1 MAVSASGT
9 GAPGSDRVIAG
20 IASRGGRC
28 ASSCSQAQWNEGE
41 VLVIPEKSE
50 INHIVVIIGA
60 HKQNIYSAYWC
71 HGVYLLKKDAAR
83 KWVGSNPDAA
93 LEYSAEVNVSH
104 SDRIDI
110 AVECGED
117 ETYRTVATRKECP
130 LFVDV
135 DLTRKYVNNRVT
147 TVFISG
153 SEKNSLSFENSKRAY
168 IAIRSDGV
176 TTLCQNVT
184 PVSEGLKVY
193 ELPRGRGW
201 NLKMWR
207 RQCGGRRAGS
217 A

>member
-1 MAVSASGT
+1 M
-9 GAPGSDRVIAG
+9 
-20 IASRGGRC
+20 
-28 ASSCSQAQWNEGE
+28 
-41 VLVIPEKSE
+41 LVIPEESE

-184 PVSEGLKVY
+184 SVSEGLKVY
-193 ELPRGRGW
+193 ELPRGSGLESENVEATVRREESGIRVTWPDREARLW
-201 NLKMWR
+201 NANANWA
-207 RQCGGRRAGS
+207 GGDHE
-217 A
+217 